1 MFKINHGCFILAINM
16 SREEKIR
23 EIQALV
29 SLIDEPDQKVF
40 DEISSQIHSFGPEVI
55 PFLEAHGEAV
65 VDALAHKRIERL
77 IHEINFEEIVK
88 EFETWVSGGC
98 VELLPA
104 CILVARYRY
113 PAILEEDIFR
123 EINKIRKE
131 IWLEL
136 NENLTALEQI
146 RVFNHVFY
154 EVQGFG
160 GNTDNYHSPQNS
172 YINKVLENR
181 KGNPLSIGIIY
192 MHIAQSL
199 DMPVFGINLP
209 EHFVLA
215 YTGTEPNPYT
225 LEKNKQ
231 VVLFYINAFSRG
243 AVFSRQDVELFL
255 KQLNLPLNP
264 DFFLPCRNPDI
275 IKRMLNNL
283 VNAYEKEGTDDRVA
297 ELDRLRKILDKR

>member
-1 MFKINHGCFILAINM
+1 M
-16 SREEKIR
+16 EEKIR

-55 PFLEAHGEAV
+55 PFLEAHGESI
-65 VDALAHKRIERL
+65 VDDLAQRRIERL
-77 IHEINFEEIVK
+77 IHEINYKEIHK
-88 EFETWVSGGC
+88 ELEAWVRGGC

-104 CILVARYRY
+104 CILIARYRY
-113 PAILEEDIFR
+113 PDILEDEVFR

-136 NENLTALEQI
+136 NENLTALEQV

-154 EVQGFG
+154 SINGFG
-160 GNTDNYHSPQNS
+160 GNLDNYHSPGNS
-172 YINKVLENR
+172 YINKVLETR

-215 YTGTEPNPYT
+215 YTGTEPDPNT

-231 VVLFYINAFSRG
+231 VVLFYINAFSKG

-264 DFFLPCRNPDI
+264 EFFLPCRNRDI

-283 VNAYEKEGTDDRVA
+283 VNAYEKEGEIERAD
-297 ELDRLRKILDKR
+297 EMMRLRKVLEQK